1 MSFNGVYT
9 AIVTPF
15 SDGSIDYAAFEKHIE
30 QQVESGVAGIVAV
43 GTTGESPT
51 LHMNE
56 HSEVI
61 KFVVNQVKGRCK
73 VIAGTGGNSTDEA
86 IELTI
91 QAFKDGADA
100 SLQVTPYYNKPT
112 QEGLFRHF
120 TAISDAAPE
129 LPIVLYNV
137 PGRSAIEIAIDTVAR
152 LAENPNIPV
161 IKEAGGSVDRVSR
174 IKAVADITVLSGDDA
189 LTLPMMS
196 VGAKGVISVISNIMP
211 VEMVKLVNLAASM
224 DFQAAGELHHK
235 LYPLMRDLFIESNPI
250 PVKTLVSMMGFCKAE
265 FRLPMINIS
274 DSSKATLLESAAKA
288 GFKL

>member
-1 MSFNGVYT
+1 M
-9 AIVTPF
+9 
-15 SDGSIDYAAFEKHIE
+15 
-30 QQVESGVAGIVAV
+30 AV

-51 LHMNE
+51 LHMGE

-61 KFVVNQVKGRCK
+61 KFVVDKVNKRCK

-86 IELTI
+86 VELTV

-112 QEGLFRHF
+112 QEGLFQHF

-137 PGRSAIEIAIDTVAR
+137 PGRSGIEIAIDTVAR

-174 IKAVADITVLSGDDA
+174 IKALCDITVLSGDDA

-196 VGAKGVISVISNIMP
+196 VGGKGVISVISNIMP
-211 VEMVKLVNLAASM
+211 AEIVQLVDLANGM
-224 DFQAAGELHHK
+224 DYKGAAEIHHK

-250 PVKTLVSMMGFCKAE
+250 PVKTLASLMGFCGEE
-265 FRLPMINIS
+265 FRLPMTTIS
-274 DSSKATLLESAAKA
+274 EGSRAVLLESAKKA
-288 GFKL
+288 GLSL

>member
-61 KFVVNQVKGRCK
+61 KFVVNKVKGRCK

-196 VGAKGVISVISNIMP
+196 VGAKGVISVISNVMP

-250 PVKTLVSMMGFCKAE
+250 PIKTLVSMMGFCKAE
-265 FRLPMINIS
+265 FRLPIVNIS
-274 DSSKATLLESAAKA
+274 DSSKSTLLESAAKA
-288 GFKL
+288 GLRL

>member
-15 SDGSIDYAAFEKHIE
+15 KDGKIDYPSFEKHIE
-30 QQVESGVAGIVAV
+30 QQIAGGVTGIVAV

-51 LHMNE
+51 LHINE

-61 KFVVNQVKGRCK
+61 KFVVDQVAGRK
-73 VIAGTGGNSTDEA
+73 QVIAGTGGNSTDEA
-86 IELTI
+86 IQLTK

-112 QEGLFRHF
+112 QEGLFQHF

-137 PGRSAIEIAIDTVAR
+137 PGRSATEIAIDTVAR

-196 VGAKGVISVISNIMP
+196 VGAAGVISVISNIMP
-211 VEMVKLVNLAASM
+211 AEMVKLVKLAAAM
-224 DFQAAGELHHK
+224 DYKAAGELHHK

-250 PVKTLVSMMGFCKAE
+250 PIKTLVSLMGFCDAE
-265 FRLPMINIS
+265 FRLPMVNIS
-274 DSSKATLLESAAKA
+274 GNSKRILLESAAKA
-288 GFKL
+288 GFKY